1 MRVFTFKC
9 WSLHRCWNIFLECI
23 AFLSPHFAPIV
34 LQTELHINSRSQKVD
49 DKCFFNITLLC
60 YTQIQLRVH
69 THVPE
74 RYAKSRHHQCLTDDS
89 TKTTHAERMPQL
101 PNFNYNKH
109 TNEYIQLTSY
119 NTGQA
124 AGQWTWNSHVLKHG
138 YMLFSYSTAGRLHSS
153 MEDVTGQEQWQDSG
167 LSAVLLAFGRRECSL
182 ALVKDRPQLSCR
194 DQTHSQFSHNLRLVE
209 YKYY

>member
-1 MRVFTFKC
+1 MLEHFPWMHRFPFSSFLLQSFFKQNYT
-9 WSLHRCWNIFLECI
+9 LTPGVKKLMIN
-23 AFLSPHFAPIV
+23 AFLISLFYVTHKYSW
-34 LQTELHINSRSQKVD
+34 E
-49 DKCFFNITLLC
+49 
-60 YTQIQLRVH
+60 Y

-74 RYAKSRHHQCLTDDS
+74 RYAKSRHHQCLTDYS
-89 TKTTHAERMPQL
+89 TKTTHADRMSQL

-109 TNEYIQLTSY
+109 KNEYIQLTSY

-167 LSAVLLAFGRRECSL
+167 LSAVMLAFGRRECSL
-182 ALVKDRPQLSCR
+182 ALVKDRPQLSCS